1 VDGKVA
7 GERGQDGGDGG
18 GDIMRTRRNQD
29 GPEIDEGLGVHET
42 RSKNKDHLVSVE
54 AEYILPG
61 YGVNGSLCGT
71 YKPGRIL
78 VPDEWI
84 DG

>member
-1 VDGKVA
+1 MGLRLKVLEYTKREA
-7 GERGQDGGDGG
+7 K
-18 GDIMRTRRNQD
+18 IRT
-29 GPEIDEGLGVHET
+29 T
-42 RSKNKDHLVSVE
+42 LVSVE